1 MDAVAVVWSEDGG
14 EAQLQVA
21 GVAEGGDHVGEAQL
35 PLLAAHGAV
44 ARPLQV
50 AGEAA
55 LVH

>member
-1 MDAVAVVWSEDGG
+1 MDAVAVVGSEDGG

-21 GVAEGGDHVGEAQL
+21 GVAGGRDHVGEAQL

>member
-1 MDAVAVVWSEDGG
+1 MGSEDGG

-21 GVAEGGDHVGEAQL
+21 GVAEGRDHIGEAQL

>member
-1 MDAVAVVWSEDGG
+1 MDAVAVVGSEDGG

-21 GVAEGGDHVGEAQL
+21 GVAEGGDHIGEAQL
-35 PLLAAHGAV
+35 PLLAADGAV

>member
-21 GVAEGGDHVGEAQL
+21 GVAEGRDHIGEAQL
-35 PLLAAHGAV
+35 PLLAADRAV